1 MQTRFTFRQ
10 LEYLVAVGQEGSI
23 IAAAEKVNVSSPS
36 ISAAISQLE
45 SELGVQIFVRQH
57 AQGLSLTPGGQRIF
71 YEAKQILASAAALT
85 DTANDITETAR
96 GPITIGCLVTM
107 APFVSAAIRRSFE
120 TEHPDTTVNLREA
133 NQEDLLAMLGRAEID
148 FAITYDLDI
157 PNDISFE
164 GLVSLPPYVIL
175 AKDHPLSHRT
185 SISLAEI
192 ADDPMVLLDLP
203 LSRDYFLGIF
213 SRLGLRA
220 NVAER
225 SSDLAVTR
233 SLVAN
238 GFGYSLINIRP
249 KTNFAPDGA
258 ELVFLPL
265 EGDHRPMIV
274 GLASKKSVHTSRIMV
289 AFESHI
295 RSLVDKGALPG
306 LAR

>member
-23 IAAAEKVNVSSPS
+23 NAAAKKVNVSSPS

-57 AQGLSLTPGGQRIF
+57 AQGLSLSTGGQRIF

-85 DTANDITETAR
+85 DTANDITETVR
-96 GPITIGCLVTM
+96 GPISVGCLVTM

-120 TEHPDTTVNLREA
+120 TEHPNAQVSLREA
-133 NQEDLLAMLGRAEID
+133 NQEDLLAMLARADID

-157 PNDISFE
+157 PNDIAFE
-164 GLVSLPPYVIL
+164 ELVSLPPYVIL
-175 AKDHPLSHRT
+175 AKDHRLAHQR
-185 SISLAEI
+185 SISLPDI
-192 ADDPMVLLDLP
+192 ASDPMVLLDLP

-213 SRLGLRA
+213 SRLGLSA

-225 SSDLAVTR
+225 STDLAVTR

-249 KTNFAPDGA
+249 KTNVAPDGT

-265 EGDHRPMIV
+265 EGEHRPMIV
-274 GLASKKSVHTSRIMV
+274 GLARKQSLHTSRIMS
-289 AFESHI
+289 AFEIHI
-295 RSLVDKGALPG
+295 RALVQRGVLPG
-306 LAR
+306 LAS